1 MPITNDKDLSEDFTC
16 SEAKEVARASQSIE
30 AIDSEASERL
40 IKSIEQYEEVNENA
54 LALVDSK
61 GDLLFSSLLAVMAE
75 RDKRV
80 AMALEIGWTVGGY
93 IGIGMFFNGLS
104 KQALGEG
111 ELEKATYLR
120 AFSIAVVRG
129 GVSHVQSEAF
139 DMLIGQLYAINFSV
153 SEKDW
158 DEAHAR
164 QTLEDAEVEVMWQDS
179 QNQQITLSL

>member
-1 MPITNDKDLSEDFTC
+1 M
-16 SEAKEVARASQSIE
+16 
-30 AIDSEASERL
+30 
-40 IKSIEQYEEVNENA
+40 
-54 LALVDSK
+54 
-61 GDLLFSSLLAVMAE
+61 FSSLLAVMAE

-179 QNQQITLSL
+179 QNQ

>member
-139 DMLIGQLYAINFSV
+139 DMLIGELYAINFSV

-179 QNQQITLSL
+179 QNQ

>member
-30 AIDSEASERL
+30 AIDSEASGRL

-80 AMALEIGWTVGGY
+80 AMALEVGWTVGGY

-139 DMLIGQLYAINFSV
+139 DMLIGELYAINFSV

-179 QNQQITLSL
+179 QNQ

>member
-1 MPITNDKDLSEDFTC
+1 MPLTNDKDLSEDFTC
-16 SEAKEVARASQSIE
+16 SEAKAVAKASGT
-30 AIDSEASERL
+30 IDSEASEKL

-93 IGIGMFFNGLS
+93 AGIGMFFNGLS
-104 KQALGEG
+104 KQALKENDPD
-111 ELEKATYLR
+111 KATYLR

-129 GVSHVQSEAF
+129 GVSPIKSEAF
-139 DMLIGQLYAINFSV
+139 DMLIGELYAIKFSV

-179 QNQQITLSL
+179 QNQ

>member
-179 QNQQITLSL
+179 QNQ

>member
-1 MPITNDKDLSEDFTC
+1 MPLTNDKDLSEDFTS
-16 SEAKEVARASQSIE
+16 SEAKAVAKSSQSIE
-30 AIDSEASERL
+30 AIDSEASGRL
-40 IKSIEQYEEVNENA
+40 IKSIEQHEEINERA

-61 GDLLFSSLLAVMAE
+61 GDLLFSSLLALMAE

-104 KQALGEG
+104 KQALRENDSD
-111 ELEKATYLR
+111 KATYLR

-129 GVSHVQSEAF
+129 GVSHVGSEAF
-139 DMLIGQLYAINFSV
+139 DMLIGELYAINFSV

-179 QNQQITLSL
+179 QNK